1 MNNSTGSNDT
11 ELSLSDV
18 DIWLR
23 AVQGCVVGVLLGFSL
38 VGNGIALF
46 LICRYKQ
53 LRYRSI
59 LAAVGLMVVDLLMP
73 VALHLPSL
81 ASIIAG
87 MWPFGDIGCTIL
99 GYVLLSLL
107 QVRWLEATV
116 VVLDRFLVIV
126 FPFFYMRW
134 SKHILIALTV
144 AAWLIPFAIFFP
156 AAVGYGFGRF
166 TFRTT
171 TATCAVFCGEDQAC
185 YYFYAIEFS
194 LFVCVGGLLPTV
206 LYFILYCIGRRKSGA
221 SIRTLGTYTSDTQA
235 ETRKRSRTL
244 SFQTAR
250 DRRATVTFAIV
261 FFTLLVTQLPELIFS
276 VTRRTDL
283 YSLIPIFVHF
293 IAIDIYLISP
303 ALDPVVIMRNR
314 DFRNAMA
321 RMLGHRAEASH
332 GIAPLPVQHYNL
344 PPLPST

>member
-18 DIWLR
+18 DVWLR

-38 VGNGIALF
+38 VGNGIALS

-59 LAAVGLMVVDLLMP
+59 LVAVGLVVVDLLMP
-73 VALHLPSL
+73 VVVHLPML

-144 AAWLIPFAIFFP
+144 AAWLIPIAVSFP
-156 AAVGYGFGRF
+156 AAVGFGRF

-171 TATCAVFCGEDQAC
+171 TTICAVFCGEDQAC
-185 YYFYAIEFS
+185 FYFYVVEFS

-221 SIRTLGTYTSDTQA
+221 SIWRLGTHTSDTA
-235 ETRKRSRTL
+235 TTSRRGFRADRRNSIL

-250 DRRATVTFAIV
+250 DKRATVTFAII
-261 FFTLLVTQLPELIFS
+261 FFALLVTQLPQLIFS
-276 VTRRTDL
+276 TTRRTDF
-283 YSLIPIFVHF
+283 YSLIPIYVHF
-293 IAIDIYLISP
+293 IAIDIFLISP
-303 ALDPVVIMRNR
+303 ALDPIVIMRNR

-321 RMLGHRAEASH
+321 RMLGRHRSH
-332 GIAPLPVQHYNL
+332 RSYQPRPVLQ
-344 PPLPST
+344 

>member
-11 ELSLSDV
+11 ELSLIDV

-59 LAAVGLMVVDLLMP
+59 LVAVGLVLVDLLMP
-73 VALHLPSL
+73 VVLHLPML

-99 GYVLLSLL
+99 GYIFLCLL
-107 QVRWLEATV
+107 QVRWLETTV
-116 VVLDRFLVIV
+116 VVLDRLLVIV

-134 SKHILIALTV
+134 SKQILIALTV
-144 AAWLIPFAIFFP
+144 AAWLIPFAVSFP
-156 AAVGYGFGRF
+156 TALGYGFGTF
-166 TFRTT
+166 AFRTT
-171 TATCAVFCGEDQAC
+171 FATCTVFCGEDQGC
-185 YYFYAIEFS
+185 YYFIAVEFS
-194 LFVCVGGLLPTV
+194 LFVCVGGLLPTG

-235 ETRKRSRTL
+235 ETRKGSRVL

-276 VTRRTDL
+276 TTRRLDF
-283 YSLIPIFVHF
+283 YSRIPIYVHF
-293 IAIDIYLISP
+293 IVLNIYLISP
-303 ALDPVVIMRNR
+303 ALDPIVIMRNR

-321 RMLGHRAEASH
+321 HMLGRHRSEASH
-332 GIAPLPVQHYNL
+332 SIK
-344 PPLPST
+344 STSRIL

>member
-18 DIWLR
+18 EVWLR
-23 AVQGCVVGVLLGFSL
+23 AVHGCVVGVLLGFSL

-73 VALHLPSL
+73 VFLHLPTL

-99 GYVLLSLL
+99 GYVLLCLL
-107 QVRWLEATV
+107 QVRWLEMTV

-144 AAWLIPFAIFFP
+144 AAWLIPIAVSFP
-156 AAVGYGFGRF
+156 AAVGFGRF
-166 TFRTT
+166 TFRITT
-171 TATCAVFCGEDQAC
+171 TICAVFCGEDPTC
-185 YYFYAIEFS
+185 FYFYVVQFS
-194 LFVCVGGLLPTV
+194 LFVCVGGLLPTG

-221 SIRTLGTYTSDTQA
+221 SIWRLGTHTSDTA
-235 ETRKRSRTL
+235 TRGSRADRRNSIL

-250 DRRATVTFAIV
+250 DRRATVTFAII
-261 FFTLLVTQLPELIFS
+261 FFALPVTQLPELIFS
-276 VTRRTDL
+276 TIRRLDF
-283 YSLIPIFVHF
+283 YSRIPIYVHF
-293 IAIDIYLISP
+293 IVIDIFLISP
-303 ALDPVVIMRNR
+303 ALDPIVIMRNR

-321 RMLGHRAEASH
+321 RMLGRHRSEASRSSSS
-332 GIAPLPVQHYNL
+332 
-344 PPLPST
+344 PSTAL